1 MKWPIDC
8 DSPTALDRA
17 LGIVMEYLKR
27 SGQAES
33 YPYVQELIAL
43 VLVRSWRAGVR
54 HPIRLA
60 NDAIVALEGKSLPGG
75 HNRLYPRVS

>member
-17 LGIVMEYLKR
+17 LGIAMEYLER
-27 SGQAES
+27 AGQAEN
-33 YPYVQELIAL
+33 YPYVEELIAL
-43 VLVRSWRAGVR
+43 ILVRSWRAGVR

-60 NDAIVALEGKSLPGG
+60 NDVIVALEGRSS
-75 HNRLYPRVS
+75 RVDITQLYPRVS